1 MSSVSKKGNILHG
14 GTVTS
19 DDVEIM
25 EEKLLFDRT
34 PVRDRYVRFFVLLFL
49 AAVISTYGVVGNSI
63 ATIIGAMIVAPM
75 MTPIMAISLS
85 AIAGDAKNI
94 LIATALAASGT
105 ALVVLLSWGL
115 AGILPG
121 IIEITGNASIT
132 SRTSPRLIDLI
143 VALAAG
149 AAGAFASGREDVS
162 DALPGVAIA
171 VSLVPPLSV
180 VGVCI
185 SAGKG
190 SDAMGAFILFLTNFL
205 AIVAAGLIVF
215 ALMGYGGAALNRQNF
230 KARHWAVAVV
240 VTAIVII
247 SVPLGA
253 TSYRVAINQI
263 LEQRTQSAAKRWLG
277 ATDYDVI
284 DIRADGKEVDMVI
297 AGQGKVPELD
307 SLLSDLGKKVG
318 KVDVSVRVV
327 PEQTMKGVTGDN

>member
-1 MSSVSKKGNILHG
+1 MFSGFKKGNILHG
-14 GTVTS
+14 GTVTAG
-19 DDVEIM
+19 DVKVL
-25 EEKLLFDRT
+25 EEKLLFDRS
-34 PVRDRYVRFFVLLFL
+34 PVRDRYVKYFVLLFL

-94 LIATALAASGT
+94 IISTFLVAAGT
-105 ALVVLLSWGL
+105 ALVVFLSWGL

-121 IIEITGNASIT
+121 IIEIAGNASIT

-180 VGVCI
+180 VGVCL
-185 SAGKG
+185 SAGEG
-190 SDAMGAFILFLTNFL
+190 SNAMGAFVLFLTNFL

-215 ALMGYGGAALNRQNF
+215 ALMGYGGAALNRRNL
-230 KARHWAVAVV
+230 KARHWAVVV
-240 VTAIVII
+240 VVASIVIV

-253 TSYRVAINQI
+253 TSYRVAIDQI
-263 LEQRTQSAAKRWLG
+263 LEQKTQASAKNWLG
-277 ATDYDVI
+277 PTDYDI
-284 DIRADGKEVDMVI
+284 IEIRADGRKVEMVI
-297 AGQGKVPELD
+297 AGEGDVPEID
-307 SLLSDLGKKVG
+307 SFLADLGKKVG

-327 PEQTMKGVTGDN
+327 PEQTLKGVTVGE